1 LGRSV
6 VTEMVGRGLLP
17 AGAAS
22 GASAAGGDAGAWV
35 AGGGVAGA
43 GWAGWKSGASA
54 GWAPSSAPTQHNEI
68 AVAPSR
74 IRLSSSTRPRTAS
87 APAVFQL
94 QPAWPPL
101 RKLGLLADAAGAL
114 AGMSAAEASVDGSA
128 SGAAAAISPM
138 CPARA
143 RIVGARACGLELLNT
158 CRRFDG
164 RTAAMS
170 HAAAGGPRGREPAS
184 TVAGAKRQ
192 ATSGHGAFEIST
204 GQKSVE
210 TAGGARTKPGPATQ
224 NTQWVS
230 SAWPSGAPGSAGA
243 ALSCRQV
250 RSRPNRPRRLHRA
263 RAARRPSQRPC
274 HAGTGQRSGGM
285 RSDAACA
292 TLVQFETCPSP
303 VAEPW
308 VPAWAESIE
317 SCAEP
322 SFLNATV
329 ARGAR

>member
-17 AGAAS
+17 PGAAS
-22 GASAAGGDAGAWV
+22 GAWG

-43 GWAGWKSGASA
+43 GWAGWKSGAGA

-114 AGMSAAEASVDGSA
+114 AGMSAVEASVDGSA
-128 SGAAAAISPM
+128 RGAAAAISPM

-164 RTAAMS
+164 RS
-170 HAAAGGPRGREPAS
+170 RHESRGG
-184 TVAGAKRQ
+184 
-192 ATSGHGAFEIST
+192 
-204 GQKSVE
+204 
-210 TAGGARTKPGPATQ
+210 
-224 NTQWVS
+224 
-230 SAWPSGAPGSAGA
+230 
-243 ALSCRQV
+243 
-250 RSRPNRPRRLHRA
+250 
-263 RAARRPSQRPC
+263 RRP
-274 HAGTGQRSGGM
+274 ARS
-285 RSDAACA
+285 
-292 TLVQFETCPSP
+292 
-303 VAEPW
+303 
-308 VPAWAESIE
+308 
-317 SCAEP
+317 
-322 SFLNATV
+322 
-329 ARGAR
+329 